1 MMGILNNERIVR
13 NGYEEGNESQGEA
26 ECPVVQCADCDSA
39 AADCGGTDGCAAEE
53 RTRECRRQ
61 CAFAALTATDAPTEA
76 PTELAT
82 STPEAAATP
91 EITAAPEATAAP
103 EVTDVPEA
111 TATPDLSQ
119 VKAFLVVTVGDKTY
133 QPIPLTEEGYYRF
146 RHGDCI
152 NIVHVTPTSIDMHEA
167 NCDNQDCVEQGEVT
181 LENKDTRILGNRI
194 ICLPNQVTLQ
204 LYSRDELMDWLTT
217 VQEDAAN
224 E

>member
-1 MMGILNNERIVR
+1 MKKETNSKAKR
-13 NGYEEGNESQGEA
+13 NGLWCNVLIVA
-26 ECPVVQCADCDSA
+26 ALLLIVAVLMVVL
-39 AADCGGTDGCAAEE
+39 
-53 RTRECRRQ
+53 RRN
-61 CAFAALTATDAPTEA
+61 APANVDANAPLLPLTATDAPTE
-76 PTELAT
+76 LVT

>member
-1 MMGILNNERIVR
+1 MKKETSPKAKR
-13 NGYEEGNESQGEA
+13 NGLWCNVLIVTA
-26 ECPVVQCADCDSA
+26 LLLIVAVLMVVL
-39 AADCGGTDGCAAEE
+39 
-53 RTRECRRQ
+53 RRNSP
-61 CAFAALTATDAPTEA
+61 ANVDANAPLLPLTATDAPTE
-76 PTELAT
+76 LAI
-82 STPEAAATP
+82 STPEAAVTP

-167 NCDNQDCVEQGEVT
+167 NCDNQDCVEEGEVT

>member
-1 MMGILNNERIVR
+1 MKKETNPKAKR
-13 NGYEEGNESQGEA
+13 NGLWCNVLIVTA
-26 ECPVVQCADCDSA
+26 LLLIVAVLMVVL
-39 AADCGGTDGCAAEE
+39 
-53 RTRECRRQ
+53 RRN
-61 CAFAALTATDAPTEA
+61 APANVDANAPLLPLTATDAPTEALTEA

-91 EITAAPEATAAP
+91 EITAAPE
-103 EVTDVPEA
+103 VTDAPEA

-119 VKAFLVVTVGDKTY
+119 VEAFLVVTVGDKTY
-133 QPIPLTEEGYYRF
+133 QPIPLTEEGYYRL

-181 LENKDTRILGNRI
+181 LENKDTRILGNMI

>member
-1 MMGILNNERIVR
+1 MKKETNPKAKR
-13 NGYEEGNESQGEA
+13 NGLWCNVLIVTA
-26 ECPVVQCADCDSA
+26 LLLIVAVLMVVL
-39 AADCGGTDGCAAEE
+39 
-53 RTRECRRQ
+53 RRN
-61 CAFAALTATDAPTEA
+61 APANVDANAPLLPMTATDAPTE
-76 PTELAT
+76 LAI
-82 STPEAAATP
+82 STPEAAVTP

-181 LENKDTRILGNRI
+181 LENKDTRILGNMI

>member
-1 MMGILNNERIVR
+1 MKKETNPKAKRNVLWCNVLIVTALLLIVAVLMVVLRR
-13 NGYEEGNESQGEA
+13 NAPANVDA
-26 ECPVVQCADCDSA
+26 NAPLLP
-39 AADCGGTDGCAAEE
+39 
-53 RTRECRRQ
+53 
-61 CAFAALTATDAPTEA
+61 LTATDAPTEA

-91 EITAAPEATAAP
+91 E
-103 EVTDVPEA
+103 A

-119 VKAFLVVTVGDKTY
+119 VEAFLVVTVGDKTY

>member
-1 MMGILNNERIVR
+1 MADKNVNSEQDNAYIASLLSKLR
-13 NGYEEGNESQGEA
+13 ESLGQTEPTSA
-26 ECPVVQCADCDSA
+26 VTSEPSPDA
-39 AADCGGTDGCAAEE
+39 AAEPGTEETVAA
-53 RTRECRRQ
+53 
-61 CAFAALTATDAPTEA
+61 DAPTEA
-76 PTELAT
+76 PTELTT
-82 STPEAAATP
+82 STPEAAAT
-91 EITAAPEATAAP
+91 
-103 EVTDVPEA
+103 PEA

-133 QPIPLTEEGYYRF
+133 QPIPLTEEGYYRL

-181 LENKDTRILGNRI
+181 LENKDTRILGNMI

>member
-1 MMGILNNERIVR
+1 MKKETNPKAKR
-13 NGYEEGNESQGEA
+13 NGLWCNVLIVA
-26 ECPVVQCADCDSA
+26 ALLLIVAVLMVVL
-39 AADCGGTDGCAAEE
+39 
-53 RTRECRRQ
+53 RRN
-61 CAFAALTATDAPTEA
+61 APANVDANAPLLPLTATDAPTEA

-82 STPEAAATP
+82 STPEAAAT
-91 EITAAPEATAAP
+91 
-103 EVTDVPEA
+103 PEA

-133 QPIPLTEEGYYRF
+133 QPIPLTEEGYYRL

-181 LENKDTRILGNRI
+181 LENKGERILGNMI

>member
-1 MMGILNNERIVR
+1 MKKETNPKAKR
-13 NGYEEGNESQGEA
+13 NGLWCNVLIVA
-26 ECPVVQCADCDSA
+26 ALLLIVAVLMVVL
-39 AADCGGTDGCAAEE
+39 
-53 RTRECRRQ
+53 RRN
-61 CAFAALTATDAPTEA
+61 APANVDANAPLLPLTATDAPTEA
-76 PTELAT
+76 PTDAPTEAPTETELAT

>member
-1 MMGILNNERIVR
+1 MKKETNPKAKRNDLWCNVLIVAALLLIVAVLMVVLRR
-13 NGYEEGNESQGEA
+13 NAPANVDA
-26 ECPVVQCADCDSA
+26 NAPLLP
-39 AADCGGTDGCAAEE
+39 
-53 RTRECRRQ
+53 
-61 CAFAALTATDAPTEA
+61 LTATDAPTE
-76 PTELAT
+76 TELAT

>member
-1 MMGILNNERIVR
+1 MKKETNPKAKRNDLWCNVLIVAALLLIVAVLMVVLRR
-13 NGYEEGNESQGEA
+13 NAPANVDA
-26 ECPVVQCADCDSA
+26 NAPLLP
-39 AADCGGTDGCAAEE
+39 
-53 RTRECRRQ
+53 
-61 CAFAALTATDAPTEA
+61 LTATDAPTE
-76 PTELAT
+76 TELAT

-119 VKAFLVVTVGDKTY
+119 VKAFLVVTVGYKTY

>member
-1 MMGILNNERIVR
+1 MKKETNPKAKRNILWCNVLIVTALLLIVAVLMVVLRR
-13 NGYEEGNESQGEA
+13 NAPANVDA
-26 ECPVVQCADCDSA
+26 NAP
-39 AADCGGTDGCAAEE
+39 
-53 RTRECRRQ
+53 
-61 CAFAALTATDAPTEA
+61 LLPMTATDAPTEA
-76 PTELAT
+76 PAEAPTEPAT

-91 EITAAPEATAAP
+91 EITAAPEAAAAP

-119 VKAFLVVTVGDKTY
+119 VEAFLVVTVGDKTY
-133 QPIPLTEEGYYRF
+133 QPIPLTEEGYYRL

-152 NIVHVTPTSIDMHEA
+152 NIVHVTPTSINMHEA
-167 NCDNQDCVEQGEVT
+167 NCENQDCVEQGEVT
-181 LENKDTRILGNRI
+181 LENKDTRILGNMI

-204 LYSRDELMDWLTT
+204 LYSRDELIDWLTT

>member
-1 MMGILNNERIVR
+1 MKKETNPKAKR
-13 NGYEEGNESQGEA
+13 NGLWCNVLIVA
-26 ECPVVQCADCDSA
+26 ALLLIVAVLMVVL
-39 AADCGGTDGCAAEE
+39 
-53 RTRECRRQ
+53 RRN
-61 CAFAALTATDAPTEA
+61 APANVDANAPLLPLTATDAPTE
-76 PTELAT
+76 LAI
-82 STPEAAATP
+82 STPEAAVTP

-119 VKAFLVVTVGDKTY
+119 VTAFLVVTVGDKTY

>member
-1 MMGILNNERIVR
+1 MKKETNPKAKR
-13 NGYEEGNESQGEA
+13 NGLWCNVLIVA
-26 ECPVVQCADCDSA
+26 ALLLIVAVLMVVL
-39 AADCGGTDGCAAEE
+39 
-53 RTRECRRQ
+53 RRN
-61 CAFAALTATDAPTEA
+61 APANVDANAPLLPLTATDAPTE
-76 PTELAT
+76 LAI
-82 STPEAAATP
+82 STPEAAVTP

-181 LENKDTRILGNRI
+181 LENKDTRILRNRI

>member
-1 MMGILNNERIVR
+1 MKKETNPKAKRNILWCNVLIVTALLLIVAVLMVVLRR
-13 NGYEEGNESQGEA
+13 NAPANVDA
-26 ECPVVQCADCDSA
+26 NAP
-39 AADCGGTDGCAAEE
+39 
-53 RTRECRRQ
+53 
-61 CAFAALTATDAPTEA
+61 LLPMTATDAPTEA
-76 PTELAT
+76 PAEAPTEPAT

-91 EITAAPEATAAP
+91 EITAAPEEAAAP

-119 VKAFLVVTVGDKTY
+119 VEAFLVVTVGDKTY
-133 QPIPLTEEGYYRF
+133 QPIPLTEEGYYRL

-167 NCDNQDCVEQGEVT
+167 NCENQDCVEQGEVT
-181 LENKDTRILGNRI
+181 LENKDTRILGNMI

-204 LYSRDELMDWLTT
+204 LYSRDELIDWLTT

>member
-1 MMGILNNERIVR
+1 MKKETNPKAKRNILWCNVLIVTALLLIVAVLMVVLRR
-13 NGYEEGNESQGEA
+13 NAPANVDA
-26 ECPVVQCADCDSA
+26 NAP
-39 AADCGGTDGCAAEE
+39 
-53 RTRECRRQ
+53 
-61 CAFAALTATDAPTEA
+61 LLPMTATDAPTEAPTAAPTEA

-82 STPEAAATP
+82 STPGAAATP
-91 EITAAPEATAAP
+91 EITAAPEAAATP
-103 EVTDVPEA
+103 EITDVPEA

-119 VKAFLVVTVGDKTY
+119 VEAFLVVTVGDKTY
-133 QPIPLTEEGYYRF
+133 QPIPLTEEGYYRL

-167 NCDNQDCVEQGEVT
+167 NCENQDCVEQGEVT
-181 LENKDTRILGNRI
+181 LENKDTRILGNMI

-204 LYSRDELMDWLTT
+204 LYSRDELIDWLTT

>member
-1 MMGILNNERIVR
+1 MKKETNPKAKR
-13 NGYEEGNESQGEA
+13 NGLWCNVLIVTA
-26 ECPVVQCADCDSA
+26 LLLIVAVLMVVL
-39 AADCGGTDGCAAEE
+39 
-53 RTRECRRQ
+53 RRN
-61 CAFAALTATDAPTEA
+61 APANVDANAPLLPLTATDAPTEVPTEA
-76 PTELAT
+76 PTEVPTELAT
-82 STPEAAATP
+82 STPEAAAT
-91 EITAAPEATAAP
+91 
-103 EVTDVPEA
+103 PEA

-133 QPIPLTEEGYYRF
+133 QPIPLTEEGYYRL

-181 LENKDTRILGNRI
+181 LENKDTRILGNMI

>member
-1 MMGILNNERIVR
+1 MKKETNPKAKR
-13 NGYEEGNESQGEA
+13 NGLWCNVLIVASLLLIVA
-26 ECPVVQCADCDSA
+26 VLMVVL
-39 AADCGGTDGCAAEE
+39 
-53 RTRECRRQ
+53 RRN
-61 CAFAALTATDAPTEA
+61 APANVDANAPLLPLTATDAPTE
-76 PTELAT
+76 LAI
-82 STPEAAATP
+82 STPEAAVTP

>member
-1 MMGILNNERIVR
+1 MKKETNPKAKR
-13 NGYEEGNESQGEA
+13 NGLWCNVLIVA
-26 ECPVVQCADCDSA
+26 ALLLIVAVLMVVL
-39 AADCGGTDGCAAEE
+39 
-53 RTRECRRQ
+53 RRN
-61 CAFAALTATDAPTEA
+61 APANVDANAPLLPLTATDAPTEA

-82 STPEAAATP
+82 STAEAAAT
-91 EITAAPEATAAP
+91 
-103 EVTDVPEA
+103 PEA

-119 VKAFLVVTVGDKTY
+119 VEAFLVVTVGDKTY
-133 QPIPLTEEGYYRF
+133 QPIPLTEEGYYRL

>member
-1 MMGILNNERIVR
+1 MKKETNPKAKR
-13 NGYEEGNESQGEA
+13 NGLWCNVLIVA
-26 ECPVVQCADCDSA
+26 ALLLIVAVLRVVL
-39 AADCGGTDGCAAEE
+39 
-53 RTRECRRQ
+53 RRK
-61 CAFAALTATDAPTEA
+61 APAHVDANAPLLPLTATDAPTE
-76 PTELAT
+76 LAI
-82 STPEAAATP
+82 STPEAAVTP

>member
-1 MMGILNNERIVR
+1 MKKETNPKAKRNVLWCNVLIVAALLLIVAVLMVVLRR
-13 NGYEEGNESQGEA
+13 NAPANVDA
-26 ECPVVQCADCDSA
+26 NAPLLP
-39 AADCGGTDGCAAEE
+39 
-53 RTRECRRQ
+53 
-61 CAFAALTATDAPTEA
+61 LTATDAPTE
-76 PTELAT
+76 TELAT

-133 QPIPLTEEGYYRF
+133 QPIPLTEEGYYRL

-181 LENKDTRILGNRI
+181 LENKGERILGNMI

>member
-1 MMGILNNERIVR
+1 MKKETNPKAKR
-13 NGYEEGNESQGEA
+13 NGLWCNVLIVA
-26 ECPVVQCADCDSA
+26 ALLLIVAVLMVVL
-39 AADCGGTDGCAAEE
+39 
-53 RTRECRRQ
+53 RRN
-61 CAFAALTATDAPTEA
+61 APANVDANAPLLPLTATDAPTE
-76 PTELAT
+76 LAI
-82 STPEAAATP
+82 STPEAAVTP

-181 LENKDTRILGNRI
+181 LENKDTREGGSYI
-194 ICLPNQVTLQ
+194 ICQQNFVTLR
-204 LYSRDELMDWLTT
+204 LCTRAELEAEGIVL
-217 VQEDAAN
+217 Q
-224 E
+224 

>member
-1 MMGILNNERIVR
+1 MKKETNPKAKRINLWCNVLIVTALLLIVAVLMVVLRR
-13 NGYEEGNESQGEA
+13 NAPANVDA
-26 ECPVVQCADCDSA
+26 NAP
-39 AADCGGTDGCAAEE
+39 
-53 RTRECRRQ
+53 
-61 CAFAALTATDAPTEA
+61 LLPMTATDTPTEAPTEA

-82 STPEAAATP
+82 STPETAATP
-91 EITAAPEATAAP
+91 EITAAPEAAAAP
-103 EVTDVPEA
+103 EITDVPEA

-119 VKAFLVVTVGDKTY
+119 VEAFLVVTVGDKTY
-133 QPIPLTEEGYYRF
+133 QPIPLTEEGYYRL

-167 NCDNQDCVEQGEVT
+167 NCENQDCVEQGEVT
-181 LENKDTRILGNRI
+181 LENKDTRILGNMI

-204 LYSRDELMDWLTT
+204 LYSRDELIDWLTT

>member
-1 MMGILNNERIVR
+1 MKKETNPKAKR
-13 NGYEEGNESQGEA
+13 NGLWCNVLIVA
-26 ECPVVQCADCDSA
+26 ALLLIVAVLMVVL
-39 AADCGGTDGCAAEE
+39 
-53 RTRECRRQ
+53 RRN
-61 CAFAALTATDAPTEA
+61 APANVDANAPLLPLTATDA

-91 EITAAPEATAAP
+91 EITAAPEAAAAS
-103 EVTDVPEA
+103 EVTDAPEA

-133 QPIPLTEEGYYRF
+133 QPIPLTEEGYYRL

-181 LENKDTRILGNRI
+181 LENKDTREGGSYI
-194 ICLPNQVTLQ
+194 ICQQNFVTLR
-204 LYSRDELMDWLTT
+204 LCTRAELEAEGIVL
-217 VQEDAAN
+217 Q
-224 E
+224 

>member
-1 MMGILNNERIVR
+1 MKKETNPKAKR
-13 NGYEEGNESQGEA
+13 NGLWCNVLIVA
-26 ECPVVQCADCDSA
+26 ALMLIVAVLMVVL
-39 AADCGGTDGCAAEE
+39 
-53 RTRECRRQ
+53 RRN
-61 CAFAALTATDAPTEA
+61 APANVDANAPLLPLTATDAPTEA
-76 PTELAT
+76 PTETELAT

-181 LENKDTRILGNRI
+181 LENKDTRILGNMI

>member
-1 MMGILNNERIVR
+1 MKKETNPKAKRNILWCNVLIVTALLLIVAVLLVVLRR
-13 NGYEEGNESQGEA
+13 NAPANVDA
-26 ECPVVQCADCDSA
+26 NAPLLP
-39 AADCGGTDGCAAEE
+39 
-53 RTRECRRQ
+53 
-61 CAFAALTATDAPTEA
+61 LTATDAPTEA
-76 PTELAT
+76 PTEVPTELAT

-91 EITAAPEATAAP
+91 EITA
-103 EVTDVPEA
+103 
-111 TATPDLSQ
+111 TPDLTQ
-119 VKAFLVVTVGDKTY
+119 VEAFLVVTVGDKTY
-133 QPIPLTEEGYYRF
+133 QPIPLTEEGYYRL

-181 LENKDTRILGNRI
+181 LENKDTRILGNMI

>member
-1 MMGILNNERIVR
+1 MKKETNPKAKR
-13 NGYEEGNESQGEA
+13 NGLWCNVLIVA
-26 ECPVVQCADCDSA
+26 ALLLIVAVLMVVL
-39 AADCGGTDGCAAEE
+39 
-53 RTRECRRQ
+53 RRN
-61 CAFAALTATDAPTEA
+61 APANVDANAPLLPLTATDALTEA

-91 EITAAPEATAAP
+91 EI
-103 EVTDVPEA
+103 

-133 QPIPLTEEGYYRF
+133 QPIPLTEEGYYRL

-167 NCDNQDCVEQGEVT
+167 NCENQDCVEQGEVT
-181 LENKDTRILGNRI
+181 LENKGERILGNMI

>member
-1 MMGILNNERIVR
+1 MKKETNPKAKR
-13 NGYEEGNESQGEA
+13 NGLWCNVLIVTA
-26 ECPVVQCADCDSA
+26 LLLIVAVLMVVL
-39 AADCGGTDGCAAEE
+39 
-53 RTRECRRQ
+53 RRN
-61 CAFAALTATDAPTEA
+61 APANVDANAPLLPLTATDAPTEA

-91 EITAAPEATAAP
+91 EI
-103 EVTDVPEA
+103 

-133 QPIPLTEEGYYRF
+133 QPIPLTEEGYYRL

-181 LENKDTRILGNRI
+181 LENKDTRILGNMI

>member
-1 MMGILNNERIVR
+1 ML
-13 NGYEEGNESQGEA
+13 
-26 ECPVVQCADCDSA
+26 
-39 AADCGGTDGCAAEE
+39 
-53 RTRECRRQ
+53 
-61 CAFAALTATDAPTEA
+61 ALTGCVPGNTAVDETEIDRPTVVVKLGDEA
-76 PTELAT
+76 LTPTVET
-82 STPEAAATP
+82 TET
-91 EITAAPEATAAP
+91 
-103 EVTDVPEA
+103 EA

>member
-1 MMGILNNERIVR
+1 MKKETNPKAKR
-13 NGYEEGNESQGEA
+13 NGLWCNVLIVTA
-26 ECPVVQCADCDSA
+26 LLLIVAVLMVVL
-39 AADCGGTDGCAAEE
+39 
-53 RTRECRRQ
+53 RRN
-61 CAFAALTATDAPTEA
+61 APANVDANAPLLPLTATDAPTEALTEA

-91 EITAAPEATAAP
+91 EITAAPE
-103 EVTDVPEA
+103 VTDAPEA

-119 VKAFLVVTVGDKTY
+119 VEAFLVVTVGDKTY
-133 QPIPLTEEGYYRF
+133 QPIPLTEEGYYRR

-181 LENKDTRILGNRI
+181 LENKDTRILGNMI
-194 ICLPNQVTLQ
+194 ICLPNQETLQ

>member
-1 MMGILNNERIVR
+1 MKKETNPKAKR
-13 NGYEEGNESQGEA
+13 NGLWCNVLIVA
-26 ECPVVQCADCDSA
+26 ALLLIVAVLMVVL
-39 AADCGGTDGCAAEE
+39 
-53 RTRECRRQ
+53 RRN
-61 CAFAALTATDAPTEA
+61 APANVDANAPLLPLTATDAPTE
-76 PTELAT
+76 LAI
-82 STPEAAATP
+82 STPEAAVTP

-194 ICLPNQVTLQ
+194 ICPPNQVTLQ

>member
-1 MMGILNNERIVR
+1 MKKETNPKAKRNDLWCNVLIVAALLLIVAVLMVVLRR
-13 NGYEEGNESQGEA
+13 NAPANVDA
-26 ECPVVQCADCDSA
+26 NAPLLP
-39 AADCGGTDGCAAEE
+39 
-53 RTRECRRQ
+53 
-61 CAFAALTATDAPTEA
+61 LTATDAPTE
-76 PTELAT
+76 TELAT

-103 EVTDVPEA
+103 EVTDAPEA

-133 QPIPLTEEGYYRF
+133 QPIPLTEEGYYRL

-181 LENKDTRILGNRI
+181 LENKDTRILGNMI

>member
-1 MMGILNNERIVR
+1 MKKETNPKAKR
-13 NGYEEGNESQGEA
+13 NGLWCNVLIVA
-26 ECPVVQCADCDSA
+26 ALLLIVAVLMVVLRRNAPVNVDANA
-39 AADCGGTDGCAAEE
+39 PLLP
-53 RTRECRRQ
+53 
-61 CAFAALTATDAPTEA
+61 LTATDAPTE
-76 PTELAT
+76 LAI
-82 STPEAAATP
+82 STPEAAVTP

>member
-1 MMGILNNERIVR
+1 MKKETNPKAKR
-13 NGYEEGNESQGEA
+13 NGLWCNVLIVTA
-26 ECPVVQCADCDSA
+26 LLLIVAVLMVVL
-39 AADCGGTDGCAAEE
+39 
-53 RTRECRRQ
+53 RRN
-61 CAFAALTATDAPTEA
+61 APANVDANAPLLPLTATDAPTDA

-91 EITAAPEATAAP
+91 EITAAPEAAAAS
-103 EVTDVPEA
+103 EVTDAPEA

-133 QPIPLTEEGYYRF
+133 QPIPLTEEGYYRL

-152 NIVHVTPTSIDMHEA
+152 NIVHVTPTSI
-167 NCDNQDCVEQGEVT
+167 DNQDCVEQGEVT
-181 LENKDTRILGNRI
+181 LENKDTRILGNMI

-217 VQEDAAN
+217 AQEDAAN